1 MAASFF
7 PFVARA
13 EAGERPL
20 RLAAPDRGA
29 AQTLLSLGLV
39 PVVSVS
45 REFFDAMGTKP
56 TMPEGVVDCG
66 DPSEPNLEVI
76 ARMNV
81 DLIVTS
87 TISADIREVLSRV
100 APVRALDIYTGLP
113 DAVSRAK
120 RGAHSL
126 ATELGATVACNAYL
140 KDFDSTIVALRSK
153 LAPWPRRPVYLVG
166 LAPDGRNMTVYGRNS
181 LMWDVMDA
189 LGIENAWRGPTNV
202 YGFTNAGVERL
213 ADRPDA
219 MIVSIDYGDLTATAM
234 QTLARSVFWANLPA
248 VNAERIFTIPR
259 FEVFGTLPAAAQFA
273 PLFADTLLSTSQ

>member
-1 MAASFF
+1 MIF
-7 PFVARA
+7 PGSTWADTGVHS
-13 EAGERPL
+13 L

-29 AQTLLSLGLV
+29 AQTLLALGIV

-56 TMPEGVVDCG
+56 PMREGVIDCG

-76 ARMNV
+76 ARMHV

-87 TISADIREVLSRV
+87 TISSDIREILSRV
-100 APVRALDIYTGLP
+100 APVRALDIYNGLP
-113 DAVSRAK
+113 DALNRAK
-120 RGAHSL
+120 REAHSL
-126 ATELGATVACNAYL
+126 ATELGATVACDAYL
-140 KDFDSTIVALRSK
+140 RDFDNSIVVLRSE
-153 LAPWPRRPVYLVG
+153 LASLAHRPVYLVG

-181 LMWDVMDA
+181 LMWDVMDT
-189 LGIENAWRGPTNV
+189 LGIENAWLGPTNI

-219 MIVSIDYGDLTATAM
+219 MIVNIDYGDLTATAM

-273 PLFADTLLSTSQ
+273 PLLADTLLSTSR